1 MTELKKVTIYEMGG
15 CCSTSLVS
23 PDNYAELQ
31 RLEKNAADLKRQGI
45 ELLRV
50 NVAMKPQVLMEEPA
64 LGKFLENKS
73 VEAFPVTVANGKVV
87 KSAEFPTQDELLEW
101 TGVSFEQNHITDG
114 CCGQ

>member
-23 PDNYAELQ
+23 PQNYAELQ
-31 RLEKNAADLKRQGI
+31 RLEKNAADLKKQGI

-50 NVAMKPQVLMEEPA
+50 NVAMKPQVLTEEPA
-64 LGKFLENKS
+64 LGEFLTNQSIE
-73 VEAFPVTVANGKVV
+73 VFPVTVFNGKVV
-87 KSAEFPTQDELLEW
+87 KSVQLPTQDELSAW
-101 TGVSFEQNHITDG
+101 TGGTFEQNTITGG

>member
-23 PDNYAELQ
+23 PENYANLQ
-31 RLEKNAADLKRQGI
+31 RLEKNAADLRSQGV

-50 NVAMKPQVLMEEPA
+50 NVAMRPQVLTEEPA
-64 LGKFLENKS
+64 LGEFLKDKS
-73 VEAFPVTVANGKVV
+73 ADVFPVTVANGKVV
-87 KSAEFPTQDELLEW
+87 KSVELPTQYELSAW
-101 TGVSFEQNHITDG
+101 TGGIFELEIITNG